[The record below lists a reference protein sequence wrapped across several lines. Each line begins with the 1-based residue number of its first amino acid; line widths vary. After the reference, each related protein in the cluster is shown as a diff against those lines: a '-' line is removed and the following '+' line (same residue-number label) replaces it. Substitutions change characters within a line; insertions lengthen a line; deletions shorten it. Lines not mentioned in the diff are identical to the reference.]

1 MTNKKRPGNKA
12 TSPTRRASTAKVAPE
27 VIDSEDVGELSYN
40 SPYRNAQREHGSSI
54 DEFYDYLTKHR
65 FDDPTLNLGYHLMR
79 AERERNLNQSD
90 VAAHTG
96 VYSPNGQTIE
106 KPLTRGY
113 ISALLSGRSQ
123 AQPET
128 IARVYRAMGANPVEY
143 HVAKLWLEDTEVRSY
158 AQNLPDAALPLVQR
172 ISELPV
178 AQQATV
184 VQFCLA
190 AVDTLLLRGSTAGD
204 TTTRSA

>member
-1 MTNKKRPGNKA
+1 MPNTKKP
-12 TSPTRRASTAKVAPE
+12 PTRRAQTARVDPKVL
-27 VIDSEDVGELSYN
+27 DSEDVGELSYN
-40 SPYRNAQREHGSSI
+40 SPYRIAQREHGSSI
-54 DEFYDYLTKHR
+54 DEFFDYLTANR
-65 FDDPTLNLGYHLMR
+65 FGDATLNLGYHLMR

-90 VAAHTG
+90 VAAHTA
-96 VYSPNGQTIE
+96 VYGQNGSVIE

-172 ISELPV
+172 ISELPP

-190 AVDTLLLRGSTAGD
+190 AVDTLLLRSSTTGD
-204 TTTRSA
+204 TTARSA